1 MTLMKANT
9 LTTADADRGDPQDL
23 RRISMAGY
31 VGSAIE
37 FYDFFIYG
45 TAAALVFPTVFF
57 PELSHLMA
65 TTASLGTFAA
75 AFIAR
80 PVGAAV
86 FGHFGDRLG
95 RKRTLVATL
104 MLMGIATV
112 GVGLIPSAA
121 KIGIAAPLL
130 LITLRLMQGFAV
142 GGEWAGSVLM
152 SAENA
157 PAERR
162 GFYGMFTQLGLGTA
176 LVMSNFVFL
185 AVHFFFGEDSPAFM
199 QWGWR
204 IPFLLSAVLI
214 VAALIIRLKVNETP
228 VFSETAAVTAHEGI
242 PLVTL
247 LRTQGRSVLLAG
259 GVAICAAMLVFQ
271 AGTYITHYAAEHL
284 DYSTN
289 MVLFVNVVGG
299 LCAVGCAAVT
309 AILSDSQGRRRVT
322 LCAFAL
328 ATPWAFAVFPLVETK
343 NHLVFGVAIIVTY
356 AFVGLC
362 MGPLAAFLPETFAA
376 EHRYTAAALSHTM
389 GAIVGGALPPVLS
402 PVLAAHFGGWG
413 VALMMGGLATVS
425 LLCVAAM
432 PETNP
437 SQRKR
442 FRRLGMVSNEA

>member
-1 MTLMKANT
+1 MTSMKANT
-9 LTTADADRGDPQDL
+9 STTEGPGRSNTRDL

-57 PELSHLMA
+57 PELSHVMA

-104 MLMGIATV
+104 MLMGVATV
-112 GVGLIPSAA
+112 GVGLIPSTAT
-121 KIGIAAPLL
+121 IGVAAPLL

-152 SAENA
+152 SAESA

-176 LVMSNFVFL
+176 LVLSNFVFL
-185 AVHFFFGEDSPAFM
+185 AVHFFFGEDNPAFM

-214 VAALIIRLKVNETP
+214 VAALIIRLAADETP
-228 VFSETAAVTAHEGI
+228 VFAETDSTTTHQGM

-289 MVLFVNVVGG
+289 MVLLANVVGG

-309 AILSDSQGRRRVT
+309 AILSDSRGRRRVT
-322 LCAFAL
+322 LCAFML
-328 ATPWAFAVFPLVETK
+328 AAPWAFAVFPLVATES
-343 NHLVFGVAIIVTY
+343 HVVFGVAIVVTY

-362 MGPLAAFLPETFAA
+362 MGPLAAFLPETFAP

-389 GAIVGGALPPVLS
+389 GAVVGGALPPVLS
-402 PVLAAHFGGWG
+402 PVLAGHFGGWG
-413 VALMMGGLATVS
+413 VALMMGGLAMVS
-425 LLCVAAM
+425 LLCVAAL
-432 PETNP
+432 PETRP
-437 SQRKR
+437 
-442 FRRLGMVSNEA
+442 RR